1 MKKIFSLIL
10 ICIMLTACGSKY
22 QLIDSNKAMTLI
34 EDGAIVIDVRE
45 VDEYNT
51 GYIEG
56 AVNIPL
62 GIIYT
67 VDYNKDKPIIVYC
80 ASGMRSMEAAK
91 QLYDMGYTNLYN
103 LDGGLINWGF
113 ELVK

>member
-10 ICIMLTACGSKY
+10 MILCLTGCGSKY
-22 QLIDSNKAMTLI
+22 KTIDSNEAMNLI
-34 EDGAIVIDVRE
+34 NNGAIVIDVRE
-45 VDEYNT
+45 GNEYNE
-51 GYIEG
+51 GHIENS
-56 AVNIPL
+56 VNIPL

-67 VDYNKDKPIIVYC
+67 IDYEKNQTIIVYC

-91 QLYDMGYTNLYN
+91 QLSKMGYTSLYN